1 MSGRAS
7 GLAPFLAVS
16 TRSPAETAAV
26 GGALVTVLWAGD
38 VVLLDGDLGAGKTVL
53 TQGLARAAGVEETVT
68 SPTFTLIRSYPTT
81 AGPTLLHA
89 DVYRL
94 ETRREI
100 EDLGLS
106 DLLDD
111 GAFAVIEWGQRAAT
125 VLGRDCLVVVI
136 GRDDARGVEARTI
149 RVHPVGPGW
158 TGRWPAVEAALAGL
172 APFGPD
178 VAVSDRDGAGS
189 DR

>member
-1 MSGRAS
+1 VGAA
-7 GLAPFLAVS
+7 L
-16 TRSPAETAAV
+16 AAV
-26 GGALVTVLWAGD
+26 LRAGD
-38 VVLLDGDLGAGKTVL
+38 VVLVDGDLGAGKTVL
-53 TQGLARAAGVEETVT
+53 TQGLARAAGVVEPVT
-68 SPTFTLIRSYPTT
+68 SPTFTLIRSYPTS

-106 DLLDD
+106 DLLDE
-111 GAFAVIEWGQRAAT
+111 GAFAVVEWGQRAAT
-125 VLGRDCLVVVI
+125 VLGPDCLVVAI
-136 GRDDARGVEARTI
+136 ERDDAVGDRARTV

-158 TGRWPAVEAALAGL
+158 AGRWPEVEAVLGLAGSGL
-172 APFGPD
+172 D
-178 VAVSDRDGAGS
+178 VAGS